1 MVDYRLDNEIRVPV
15 LALHAL
21 ASAADRGGEPVA
33 SAVRDAGRAAG
44 EEITRRIASVVS
56 LAELDTNDFWSAV
69 NAETG
74 ARGLGTFEW
83 SRGIGGYAE
92 VVVQDAPDLAASG
105 RAPTGD
111 PGTPFTEGLIEGV
124 LGGAV
129 EEPVGVVRAPLDG
142 GEGLRFVIGSPA
154 ALRHVRLRL
163 QAGATLDQ
171 AVEGI

>member
-1 MVDYRLDNEIRVPV
+1 M
-15 LALHAL
+15 
-21 ASAADRGGEPVA
+21 
-33 SAVRDAGRAAG
+33 
-44 EEITRRIASVVS
+44 
-56 LAELDTNDFWSAV
+56 

-83 SRGIGGYAE
+83 NRGIGGYAE
-92 VVVQDAPDLAASG
+92 VVAQGAPDLAAGG
-105 RAPTGD
+105 REQTGD
-111 PGTPFTEGLIEGV
+111 PGTPFTEGLIEGM
-124 LGGAV
+124 LGAAA

-142 GEGLRFVIGSPA
+142 GAGLRFLVGSPA

>member
-15 LALHAL
+15 LALHSL
-21 ASAADRGGEPVA
+21 SSAADRGGEPVA